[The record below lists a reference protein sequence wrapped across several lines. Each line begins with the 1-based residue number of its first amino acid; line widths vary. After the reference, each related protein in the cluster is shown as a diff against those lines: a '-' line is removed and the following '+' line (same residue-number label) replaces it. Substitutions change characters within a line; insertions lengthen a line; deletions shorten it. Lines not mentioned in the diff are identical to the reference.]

1 MGPRVAKL
9 AKSCTNLDL
18 VMANLL
24 ISSERAGKHANLST
38 LIEMSQKMR
47 ITFSKLLVMTHDPNK
62 QPSEVSADDMLDII
76 EFNLTKSIAALG
88 IM

>member
-18 VMANLL
+18 VVANLL
-24 ISSERAGKHANLST
+24 ICSERACKHGNLSI
-38 LIEMSQKMR
+38 LIEMLQKMR
-47 ITFSKLLVMTHDPNK
+47 TNFGKLLVMTHDPNK
-62 QPSEVSADDMLDII
+62 QSSEVSADDILDII

-88 IM
+88 IL